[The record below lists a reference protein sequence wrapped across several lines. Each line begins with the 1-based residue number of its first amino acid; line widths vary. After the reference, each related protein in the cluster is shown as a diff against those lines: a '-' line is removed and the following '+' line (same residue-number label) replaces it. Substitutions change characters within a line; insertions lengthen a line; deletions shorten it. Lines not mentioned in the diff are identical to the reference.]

1 MTGFLKAFIP
11 SLVLVLANPAQAG
24 ALSGASLLTVPMS
37 VRQAGMGEVSLGG
50 NDILRAWSNPALL
63 ADQGTKYEL
72 AFSGA
77 QLMGERNMAGLGWGQ
92 TFDSSWTG
100 GAFASTSG
108 ISAREIGADGKETGV
123 TLSHDIVFGGLAF
136 AWRGESLRFGISGK
150 GVSETVAGVP
160 ASAVMGDAGLA
171 IRAGSLVLAAAMRNV
186 GGKLDYSSGVS
197 AKGPAEVRA
206 GAAMEYSGLGI
217 TIAGEYVKSAS
228 LAGSA
233 GAGLEWRPAKVLALR
248 AGVVKD
254 LEKDSAAPGI
264 TAGLTGEFRGFSFD
278 YAMTTHEVGM
288 TNRVSL
294 GCMFGGRRGPVGV
307 EKMGLPL
314 SAPLK
319 TSIPVSSTITSGAGL
334 PVSDRIAA
342 PKVPK
347 TAATKPATKKKKAAA
362 EPVTAK

>member
-1 MTGFLKAFIP
+1 MNGLGKAAAFL
-11 SLVLVLANPAQAG
+11 SLALACPVQAG
-24 ALSGASLLTVPMS
+24 SLSGASLLAVPMS
-37 VRQAGMGEVSLGG
+37 VRQAGMGEVSPGG

-77 QLMGERNMAGLGWGQ
+77 QIMGERNMAGLGWGQ
-92 TFDSSWTG
+92 VFDSSWTG

-108 ISAREIGADGKETGV
+108 ISAREIGADGEETGL
-123 TLSHDIVFGGLAF
+123 TLSHEVVFGGMAF
-136 AWRGESLRFGISGK
+136 AWRGESLRVGVAGK
-150 GVSETVAGVP
+150 GVSETVAGVS
-160 ASAVMGDAGLA
+160 ASAIMGDAGLA

-186 GGKLDYSSGVS
+186 GGKLDYSSEVS

-217 TIAGEYVKSAS
+217 TIAGEYVKSSS

-248 AGVVKD
+248 GGLVKD

-278 YAMTTHEVGM
+278 YALTTHEVGM

-319 TSIPVSSTITSGAGL
+319 TAIPISSTMSSGAGL

-342 PKVPK
+342 PRPAKP
-347 TAATKPATKKKKAAA
+347 AATRVAPRKKKAV
-362 EPVTAK
+362 EPAPAQ